1 MDELV
6 RVRFTEDK
14 KAAFIGDKQYI
25 SFERLAEIRRD
36 QAKEMKL
43 LNDQVSKLLSKNAA
57 YKALLKEKG
66 AYVVEIDPLYFKAD
80 ILSKKLLDSE
90 IRMVGSMMSDGKLH
104 VVL

>member
-25 SFERLAEIRRD
+25 SFERLAEIKKD

-43 LNDQVSKLLSKNAA
+43 LNDQVSKLLSENAA
-57 YKALLKEKG
+57 YKALLKEQL
-66 AYVVEIDPLYFKAD
+66 ENED
-80 ILSKKLLDSE
+80 
-90 IRMVGSMMSDGKLH
+90 
-104 VVL
+104 